1 MAIDQQNVQSLLI
14 GSSFLQ
20 LQNVKDA
27 CCSFLQERWVT
38 EICSSTGRAALQSD
52 IFLTGCHS
60 CVEFRLHPKNC
71 LGVRQFAETMMCTT
85 LYDSA
90 NSFLQQHFVEVS
102 VSDEFLGLR
111 MEEVLEL
118 VGCDELNIKA
128 EEQVRCVT
136 PATTRGQ
143 QIFLLCSTL
152 ARLLLLGCPENLLK
166 VCGKKAPLFVI
177 LPLTTYV
184 E

>member
-1 MAIDQQNVQSLLI
+1 M
-14 GSSFLQ
+14 
-20 LQNVKDA
+20 
-27 CCSFLQERWVT
+27 
-38 EICSSTGRAALQSD
+38 
-52 IFLTGCHS
+52 
-60 CVEFRLHPKNC
+60 EFRLHPKNC

-111 MEEVLEL
+111 TEEVLEL

-143 QIFLLCSTL
+143 QTCSM
-152 ARLLLLGCPENLLK
+152 GC
-166 VCGKKAPLFVI
+166 
-177 LPLTTYV
+177 TTTR
-184 E
+184 

>member
-1 MAIDQQNVQSLLI
+1 
-14 GSSFLQ
+14 
-20 LQNVKDA
+20 
-27 CCSFLQERWVT
+27 
-38 EICSSTGRAALQSD
+38 
-52 IFLTGCHS
+52 
-60 CVEFRLHPKNC
+60 
-71 LGVRQFAETMMCTT
+71 MMCTT

-111 MEEVLEL
+111 TEEVLEL

-143 QIFLLCSTL
+143 QICSRCCPSTRWLLFRCLVNFSVL
-152 ARLLLLGCPENLLK
+152 
-166 VCGKKAPLFVI
+166 CGKINLWRYC
-177 LPLTTYV
+177 LYLQ
-184 E
+184 